1 MKRRTI
7 DKISITLLNQK
18 EFELLTQLK
27 NLLKEQ
33 LRILLHLVK
42 SRNIP
47 FTIMILK
54 TTNECINEIR
64 KNIREYDLV
73 FQIPNKENHYLIIL
87 QNTNI
92 TNAIEIGSRL
102 SSLIKREFII
112 KKEII
117 YNQIALISIQE
128 PIEIEEVLYQ
138 IVTSLKQTTIDKSE
152 KQLWE
157 KIIKL

>member
-54 TTNECINEIR
+54 TTNECISEIR

>member
-54 TTNECINEIR
+54 TTNECISEIR

-128 PIEIEEVLYQ
+128 LIEIEEVLYQ